1 MLSFRTLYAKL
12 MLEAHRKMRVIL
24 TLQNFASTHR
34 RTHHPHQHTHI
45 HTPPHTHTTHTT
57 NHPPPPPM
65 DKVAAAISET
75 AFSNVFPLMKKFE
88 FLLKRTEFFLSV
100 KLTITQHCFG

>member
-12 MLEAHRKMRVIL
+12 MLEAHWKMRIIL
-24 TLQNFASTHR
+24 TFQNFASTHR
-34 RTHHPHQHTHI
+34 RTHHPHPHTPI
-45 HTPPHTHTTHTT
+45 HTPPSPHTTHT

-75 AFSNVFPLMKKFE
+75 VFSNVFPLMKKFE
-88 FLLKRTEFFLSV
+88 FWLKRTEFYF
-100 KLTITQHCFG
+100 